1 MFMICGYD
9 FCKDENA
16 LNPTPL
22 SSSSYNFTML
32 KNGIFSHW
40 YVTNDAEYPYSS
52 DEPTVWD
59 YLTIMNAN
67 LNGNLQA
74 GNISLLGDDIEG
86 IKIKRRKIDSYDW
99 ITLKYIPVDELF
111 ESTTFS
117 FNDYLNQNDTTY
129 EYAFVPIINGIEE
142 NYITNTIASK
152 FEGVFICDSETIYKF
167 YNGVQYGSLERV
179 QKIGVLEPFG
189 SKYPVV
195 VSNGMINYSK
205 SSLKG
210 TILNNDFEN
219 SHIIR
224 RKEIAEKRETL
235 LNFFTNKKAKILK
248 DWNGNFWLMIIVD
261 SPSVEFINNYGMGIS
276 NISANWVEIGD
287 PYNQQDL
294 YNTGLLIEGE

>member
-9 FCKDENA
+9 FCKDENT

-22 SSSSYNFTML
+22 SSSNYNFTML

-40 YVTNDAEYPYSS
+40 YVTNDGEYSYSQE
-52 DEPTVWD
+52 EPTTWD

-74 GNISLLGDDIEG
+74 GNVSLLGDDIEG
-86 IKIKRRKIDSYDW
+86 IKVKRRKIDSYDW

-129 EYAFVPIINGIEE
+129 EYAFVPIINGVEE

-189 SKYPVV
+189 SKYPVI
-195 VSNGMINYSK
+195 VSNGMINYNK

-224 RKEIAEKRETL
+224 RKEIAEKREAL

-261 SPSVEFINNYGMGIS
+261 SPSVEFVNNYGMGIS
-276 NISANWVEIGD
+276 NISANWIEIGD

>member
-9 FCKDENA
+9 FCKDENT

-86 IKIKRRKIDSYDW
+86 IKIKRRKTDSYDW

-129 EYAFVPIINGIEE
+129 EYAFVPIINGVEE

-261 SPSVEFINNYGMGIS
+261 SPSVEFVNNYGMGIS

>member
-9 FCKDENA
+9 FCKDENT

-22 SSSSYNFTML
+22 SSSDYNFTML

-40 YVTNDAEYPYSS
+40 YVTNDGEYPYNQE
-52 DEPTVWD
+52 EPTTWD

-86 IKIKRRKIDSYDW
+86 IKIKRRKVDSYDW

-129 EYAFVPIINGIEE
+129 EYAFVPIINGVEE

-189 SKYPVV
+189 SKYPVI

-261 SPSVEFINNYGMGIS
+261 SPSVEFLNNYGMGIS
-276 NISANWVEIGD
+276 NISANWIEIGD

>member
-9 FCKDENA
+9 FCKDENT

-22 SSSSYNFTML
+22 SSSNYNFTML

-40 YVTNDAEYPYSS
+40 YVTNNAEYPYSS

-86 IKIKRRKIDSYDW
+86 IKIKRRKTDSYDW
-99 ITLKYIPVDELF
+99 ITLRYIPVDELF

-129 EYAFVPIINGIEE
+129 EYAFVPIINGVEE

-167 YNGVQYGSLERV
+167 NNGVQYGSLERV

-205 SSLKG
+205 ASLKG

-224 RKEIAEKRETL
+224 RKEIVEKRETL

-261 SPSVEFINNYGMGIS
+261 SPSVEFVNNYGMGIAD
-276 NISANWVEIGD
+276 ISANWVEIGD

>member
-9 FCKDENA
+9 FCKDENT

-22 SSSSYNFTML
+22 SSSNYNFTML

-40 YVTNDAEYPYSS
+40 YLTNDGEYSYSPE
-52 DEPTVWD
+52 EPTVWD
-59 YLTIMNAN
+59 YLAIMNEN

-129 EYAFVPIINGIEE
+129 EYAFVPIINGVEE

-248 DWNGNFWLMIIVD
+248 DWNGNFWLMNIVD
-261 SPSVEFINNYGMGIS
+261 SPSVEFLNNYGMGIS
-276 NISANWVEIGD
+276 NISANWIEIGD

>member
-9 FCKDENA
+9 FCKDENT

-22 SSSSYNFTML
+22 SSSNYNFTML

-40 YVTNDAEYPYSS
+40 YVTNNAEYSYSS

-129 EYAFVPIINGIEE
+129 EYAFVPIINGVEE

-224 RKEIAEKRETL
+224 RKEIVEKRETL

-261 SPSVEFINNYGMGIS
+261 SPSVEFVNNYGMGIS

>member
-9 FCKDENA
+9 FCKDENT

-22 SSSSYNFTML
+22 SSSNYNFTML

-40 YVTNDAEYPYSS
+40 YVTNNAEYPYSS
-52 DEPTVWD
+52 EEPTVWD

-86 IKIKRRKIDSYDW
+86 IRIKRRKIDSYDW

-129 EYAFVPIINGIEE
+129 EYAFVPIINGVEE

-224 RKEIAEKRETL
+224 RKEIVEKRETL

-261 SPSVEFINNYGMGIS
+261 SPSVEFVNNYGMGIS

>member
-9 FCKDENA
+9 FCKDENT

-22 SSSSYNFTML
+22 SSSNYNFTML

-40 YVTNDAEYPYSS
+40 YVTNDGEYPYSQE
-52 DEPTVWD
+52 EPTTWD

-74 GNISLLGDDIEG
+74 GNVSLLGDDIEG
-86 IKIKRRKIDSYDW
+86 IKVKRRKIDSYDW

-129 EYAFVPIINGIEE
+129 EYAFVPIINGVEE

-195 VSNGMINYSK
+195 VSNGMINYNK

-224 RKEIAEKRETL
+224 RKEIAEKREAL

-261 SPSVEFINNYGMGIS
+261 SPSVEFVNNYGMGIS
-276 NISANWVEIGD
+276 NISANWIEIGD

>member
-9 FCKDENA
+9 FCKDENT

-22 SSSSYNFTML
+22 SSSNYNFTML

-40 YVTNDAEYPYSS
+40 YATNNAEYPYSS

-111 ESTTFS
+111 KSTTFS

-129 EYAFVPIINGIEE
+129 EYAFVPIINGVEE

-189 SKYPVV
+189 SKYPVI

-224 RKEIAEKRETL
+224 RKEIAEKREIL

-261 SPSVEFINNYGMGIS
+261 SPSVEFVNNYGMGIS
-276 NISANWVEIGD
+276 NISANWIEIGD

>member
-9 FCKDENA
+9 FCKDENT

-22 SSSSYNFTML
+22 SSSNYNFTML

-40 YVTNDAEYPYSS
+40 YVTNDGEYPYSQE
-52 DEPTVWD
+52 EPTTWD

-74 GNISLLGDDIEG
+74 GNVSLLGDDIEG
-86 IKIKRRKIDSYDW
+86 IKVKRRKIDSYDW
-99 ITLKYIPVDELF
+99 ITLKYIPMDELF

-129 EYAFVPIINGIEE
+129 EYAFVPIINGVEE

-167 YNGVQYGSLERV
+167 YNGVQYGNLERV

-195 VSNGMINYSK
+195 VSNGMINYNK

-261 SPSVEFINNYGMGIS
+261 SPFVEFVNNYGMGIS
-276 NISANWVEIGD
+276 NISANWIEIGD

>member
-9 FCKDENA
+9 FCKDENT

-22 SSSSYNFTML
+22 SSSNYNFTML

-40 YVTNDAEYPYSS
+40 YVTNDGEYPYSQE
-52 DEPTVWD
+52 EPTVWD

-74 GNISLLGDDIEG
+74 GNVSLLGDDIEG
-86 IKIKRRKIDSYDW
+86 IKVKRRKIDSYDW

-117 FNDYLNQNDTTY
+117 FNDYLNQNDTIY
-129 EYAFVPIINGIEE
+129 EYAFVPIINGAEE

-195 VSNGMINYSK
+195 VSNGMINYNK

-261 SPSVEFINNYGMGIS
+261 SPSVEFVNNYGMGIS
-276 NISANWVEIGD
+276 NISANWIEIGD

>member
-22 SSSSYNFTML
+22 SSSNYNFTML
-32 KNGIFSHW
+32 RNGIFSHW
-40 YVTNDAEYPYSS
+40 YVTNNAEYPYSS
-52 DEPTVWD
+52 EEPSVWD

-74 GNISLLGDDIEG
+74 GNISLFGDDIEG

-99 ITLKYIPVDELF
+99 ITLKYIPADELF
-111 ESTTFS
+111 KSTTFS
-117 FNDYLNQNDTTY
+117 FNDYLNQNDVTY
-129 EYAFVPIINGIEE
+129 EYAFVPIINGVEE

-167 YNGVQYGSLERV
+167 YNGVQYGNLERV

-205 SSLKG
+205 ASLKG

-224 RKEIAEKRETL
+224 RKEIVEKRETL

-261 SPSVEFINNYGMGIS
+261 SPSVEFVNNYGMGIS

>member
-9 FCKDENA
+9 FCKDENT

-22 SSSSYNFTML
+22 SSSNYNFTML

-40 YVTNDAEYPYSS
+40 YVTNNAEYPYSS

-86 IKIKRRKIDSYDW
+86 IKIKRRKTDSYNW

-129 EYAFVPIINGIEE
+129 EYAFVPIINGVEE

-210 TILNNDFEN
+210 TILNNDFED

-224 RKEIAEKRETL
+224 RKEIVEKRETL

-261 SPSVEFINNYGMGIS
+261 SPSVEFVNNYGMGIS

>member
-1 MFMICGYD
+1 MICGYD
-9 FCKDENA
+9 FCKDENT

-22 SSSSYNFTML
+22 SSSNYNFTML

-40 YVTNDAEYPYSS
+40 YVTNNAEYPYSS

-86 IKIKRRKIDSYDW
+86 IKIKRRKINSYDW

-167 YNGVQYGSLERV
+167 YNGVQYGNLERV

-205 SSLKG
+205 ASLKG

-224 RKEIAEKRETL
+224 RKEIVEKRETL

-261 SPSVEFINNYGMGIS
+261 SPSVEFVNNYGMGIAD
-276 NISANWVEIGD
+276 ISANWVEIGD

>member
-9 FCKDENA
+9 FCKDENT

-22 SSSSYNFTML
+22 SSSNYNFTML

-40 YVTNDAEYPYSS
+40 YVTNDGEYSYSPE
-52 DEPTVWD
+52 EPTVWD

-74 GNISLLGDDIEG
+74 GNVSLLGDDIEG
-86 IKIKRRKIDSYDW
+86 IKVKRRKIDSYDW

-129 EYAFVPIINGIEE
+129 EYAFVPIVNGVEE

-189 SKYPVV
+189 SKYPVI

-224 RKEIAEKRETL
+224 RKEIAEKREIL

-261 SPSVEFINNYGMGIS
+261 SPSVEFVNNYGMGIS
-276 NISANWVEIGD
+276 NISANWIEIGD

>member
-16 LNPTPL
+16 LNPTPP

-86 IKIKRRKIDSYDW
+86 IKIKRRKTDSYDW

-129 EYAFVPIINGIEE
+129 EYAFVPIINGVEE

-261 SPSVEFINNYGMGIS
+261 SPSVEFVNNYGMGIS

>member
-1 MFMICGYD
+1 MICGYD
-9 FCKDENA
+9 FCKDENT

-22 SSSSYNFTML
+22 SSSNYNFTML

-40 YVTNDAEYPYSS
+40 YVTNNAEYPYSS

-86 IKIKRRKIDSYDW
+86 IKIKRRKTDSYDW

-167 YNGVQYGSLERV
+167 YNGVQYGNLERV

-205 SSLKG
+205 ASLKG

-224 RKEIAEKRETL
+224 RKEIVEKRETL

-261 SPSVEFINNYGMGIS
+261 SPSVEFVNNYGMGIAD
-276 NISANWVEIGD
+276 ISANWVEIGD

>member
-9 FCKDENA
+9 FCKDENT

-22 SSSSYNFTML
+22 SSSNYNFTML

-40 YVTNDAEYPYSS
+40 YVTNDGEYPYSQE
-52 DEPTVWD
+52 EPTTWD

-74 GNISLLGDDIEG
+74 GNVSLLGDDIEG
-86 IKIKRRKIDSYDW
+86 IKVKRRKIDSYDW

-129 EYAFVPIINGIEE
+129 EYAFVPIVNGVEE

-167 YNGVQYGSLERV
+167 YNGVQYGNLERV

-189 SKYPVV
+189 SKYPVI

-224 RKEIAEKRETL
+224 RKEIVEKREIL

-261 SPSVEFINNYGMGIS
+261 SPSVEFVNNYGMGIS
-276 NISANWVEIGD
+276 NISANWIEIGD

>member
-9 FCKDENA
+9 FCKDENT

-22 SSSSYNFTML
+22 SSSNYNFTML

-40 YVTNDAEYPYSS
+40 YVTNNAEYPYSS
-52 DEPTVWD
+52 EEPTVWD

-99 ITLKYIPVDELF
+99 ITLKYISVEELF
-111 ESTTFS
+111 KSTTFS
-117 FNDYLNQNDTTY
+117 FNDYLNQSETIY
-129 EYAFVPIINGIEE
+129 EYAFVPIVNGLET
-142 NYITNTIASK
+142 NYITNTISSK

-179 QKIGVLEPFG
+179 QKIGILEPFG
-189 SKYPVV
+189 SKYPVI

-261 SPSVEFINNYGMGIS
+261 SPSVEFLNNYGMGIS
-276 NISANWVEIGD
+276 NISANWIEIGD

>member
-1 MFMICGYD
+1 MICGYD
-9 FCKDENA
+9 FCKDENT

-22 SSSSYNFTML
+22 SSSNYNFTML

-40 YVTNDAEYPYSS
+40 YVTNNAEYPYSS

-86 IKIKRRKIDSYDW
+86 IKIKRRKINSYDW

-129 EYAFVPIINGIEE
+129 EYAFVPIINGVEE

-167 YNGVQYGSLERV
+167 YNGVQYGNLERV

-205 SSLKG
+205 ASLKG

-224 RKEIAEKRETL
+224 RKEIVEKRETL

-261 SPSVEFINNYGMGIS
+261 SPSVEFVNNYGMGIAD
-276 NISANWVEIGD
+276 ISANWVEIGD

>member
-9 FCKDENA
+9 FCKDENT

-22 SSSSYNFTML
+22 SSSNYNFTML

-40 YVTNDAEYPYSS
+40 YVTNDGEYSYSPE
-52 DEPTVWD
+52 EPTVWD

-74 GNISLLGDDIEG
+74 GNVSLLGDNIEG
-86 IKIKRRKIDSYDW
+86 IKVKRRKIDSYDW

-129 EYAFVPIINGIEE
+129 EYAFVPIINGAEE

-189 SKYPVV
+189 SKYPVI

-224 RKEIAEKRETL
+224 RKEIAEKREIL

-261 SPSVEFINNYGMGIS
+261 SPSVEFVNNYGMGIS
-276 NISANWVEIGD
+276 NISANWIEIGD

>member
-9 FCKDENA
+9 FCKDENT

-22 SSSSYNFTML
+22 SSSNYNFTML

-40 YVTNDAEYPYSS
+40 YVTNDGEYSYSPE
-52 DEPTVWD
+52 EPTVWD

-74 GNISLLGDDIEG
+74 GNVSLLGDDIEG
-86 IKIKRRKIDSYDW
+86 IKVKRRKIDSYDW
-99 ITLKYIPVDELF
+99 ITLKYIPVNELF

-129 EYAFVPIINGIEE
+129 EYAFVPIVNGVEE

-167 YNGVQYGSLERV
+167 YNGVQYGGLERI

-189 SKYPVV
+189 SKYPVI

-224 RKEIAEKRETL
+224 RKEIAEKREIL

-261 SPSVEFINNYGMGIS
+261 SPFVEFVNNYGMGIS
-276 NISANWVEIGD
+276 NISANWIEIGD

>member
-9 FCKDENA
+9 FCKDENT

-22 SSSSYNFTML
+22 SSSDYNFTML

-40 YVTNDAEYPYSS
+40 YVTNDGEYPYSQE
-52 DEPTVWD
+52 EPTTWD

-74 GNISLLGDDIEG
+74 GNVSLLGDDIEG
-86 IKIKRRKIDSYDW
+86 IKVKRRKIDSYDW

-117 FNDYLNQNDTTY
+117 FNDYLNQNDTIY
-129 EYAFVPIINGIEE
+129 EYAFVPIINGVEE

-195 VSNGMINYSK
+195 VSNGMINYNK

-261 SPSVEFINNYGMGIS
+261 SPSVEFVNNYGMGIS
-276 NISANWVEIGD
+276 NISANWIEIGD

>member
-9 FCKDENA
+9 FCKDENT

-22 SSSSYNFTML
+22 SSSNYNFTML

-40 YVTNDAEYPYSS
+40 YVTNNAEYPYSS

-86 IKIKRRKIDSYDW
+86 IKIKRRKINSYDW

-167 YNGVQYGSLERV
+167 YNGVQYGNLERV

-205 SSLKG
+205 ASLKG

-224 RKEIAEKRETL
+224 RKEIVEKRETL

-261 SPSVEFINNYGMGIS
+261 SPSVEFVNNYGMGIAD
-276 NISANWVEIGD
+276 ISANWVEIGD

>member
-9 FCKDENA
+9 FCKDENT

-22 SSSSYNFTML
+22 SSSNYNFTML

-40 YVTNDAEYPYSS
+40 YVTNDSEYSYSPE
-52 DEPTVWD
+52 EPTVWD

-74 GNISLLGDDIEG
+74 GNVSLLGDNIEG
-86 IKIKRRKIDSYDW
+86 IKVKRRKIDSYDW

-129 EYAFVPIINGIEE
+129 EYAFVPIINGAEE

-189 SKYPVV
+189 SKYPVI

-219 SHIIR
+219 NHIIR
-224 RKEIAEKRETL
+224 RKEIAEKREIL

-261 SPSVEFINNYGMGIS
+261 SPSVEFVNNYGMGIS
-276 NISANWVEIGD
+276 NISANWIEIGD

>member
-9 FCKDENA
+9 FCKDENT

-22 SSSSYNFTML
+22 SSSNYNFTML

-40 YVTNDAEYPYSS
+40 YVTNNAEYPYSS
-52 DEPTVWD
+52 EEPTVWD

-86 IKIKRRKIDSYDW
+86 IRIKRRKIDSYDW

-129 EYAFVPIINGIEE
+129 EYAFVPIINGVEE

-205 SSLKG
+205 ASLKG

-224 RKEIAEKRETL
+224 RKEIVEKRETL

-261 SPSVEFINNYGMGIS
+261 SPSVEFVNNYGMGIA

>member
-9 FCKDENA
+9 FCKDENT

-22 SSSSYNFTML
+22 SSSNYNFTML

-129 EYAFVPIINGIEE
+129 EYAFVPIINGVEE

-167 YNGVQYGSLERV
+167 YNGVEYGSLERV

-224 RKEIAEKRETL
+224 RKEIVEKRETL

-261 SPSVEFINNYGMGIS
+261 SPSVEFVNNYGMGIS

>member
-1 MFMICGYD
+1 MC
-9 FCKDENA
+9 
-16 LNPTPL
+16 
-22 SSSSYNFTML
+22 
-32 KNGIFSHW
+32 
-40 YVTNDAEYPYSS
+40 
-52 DEPTVWD
+52 
-59 YLTIMNAN
+59 
-67 LNGNLQA
+67 
-74 GNISLLGDDIEG
+74 
-86 IKIKRRKIDSYDW
+86 
-99 ITLKYIPVDELF
+99 
-111 ESTTFS
+111 
-117 FNDYLNQNDTTY
+117 
-129 EYAFVPIINGIEE
+129 
-142 NYITNTIASK
+142 
-152 FEGVFICDSETIYKF
+152 TIYKF

-224 RKEIAEKRETL
+224 RKEIVEKRETL

-261 SPSVEFINNYGMGIS
+261 SPSVEFVNNYGMGIS

>member
-9 FCKDENA
+9 FCKDENT

-22 SSSSYNFTML
+22 SSSNYNFSML

-40 YVTNDAEYPYSS
+40 YATNNAEYPYSS

-129 EYAFVPIINGIEE
+129 EYAFVPIINGVEE

-224 RKEIAEKRETL
+224 RKEIVEKRETL

-261 SPSVEFINNYGMGIS
+261 SPSVEFVNKYGMGIS

>member
-9 FCKDENA
+9 FCKDENT

-22 SSSSYNFTML
+22 SSSNYNFTML

-40 YVTNDAEYPYSS
+40 YVTNNAEYPYSS

-86 IKIKRRKIDSYDW
+86 IKIKRRKINSYDW

-167 YNGVQYGSLERV
+167 NNGVQYGSLERV

-205 SSLKG
+205 ASLKG

-224 RKEIAEKRETL
+224 RKEIVEKRETL

-261 SPSVEFINNYGMGIS
+261 SPSVEFLNNYGMGIS
-276 NISANWVEIGD
+276 NISANWIEIGD

>member
-9 FCKDENA
+9 FCKDENT

-22 SSSSYNFTML
+22 SSSNYNFTML

-40 YVTNDAEYPYSS
+40 YVTNNAEYPYSS

-129 EYAFVPIINGIEE
+129 EYAFVPIINGVEE

-189 SKYPVV
+189 SKYPVI

-224 RKEIAEKRETL
+224 RKEIVEKRETL

>member
-9 FCKDENA
+9 FCKDENT

-22 SSSSYNFTML
+22 SSSNYNFTML

-40 YVTNDAEYPYSS
+40 YVTNNGEYPYSPE
-52 DEPTVWD
+52 EPTTWD

-86 IKIKRRKIDSYDW
+86 IKVKRRKIDSYDW

-129 EYAFVPIINGIEE
+129 EYAFVPIINGVEE

-152 FEGVFICDSETIYKF
+152 FEGVFICDNETIYKF
-167 YNGVQYGSLERV
+167 YNGVQYGSLEKV

-224 RKEIAEKRETL
+224 RKEIVEKRETL
-235 LNFFTNKKAKILK
+235 LNFFTNKKAKILR
-248 DWNGNFWLMIIVD
+248 DWNGNFWLIIIVA

>member
-9 FCKDENA
+9 FCKDENT

-22 SSSSYNFTML
+22 SSSNYNFTML

-40 YVTNDAEYPYSS
+40 YVTNNAEYPYSS

-74 GNISLLGDDIEG
+74 GNISLLGDNIEG
-86 IKIKRRKIDSYDW
+86 IKVKRRKVDSYDW

-129 EYAFVPIINGIEE
+129 EYAFVPIINGVEE

-189 SKYPVV
+189 SKYPVI

-224 RKEIAEKRETL
+224 RKEIVEKRETL

-261 SPSVEFINNYGMGIS
+261 SPSVEFVNNYGMGIAD
-276 NISANWVEIGD
+276 ISANWIEIGD

>member
-9 FCKDENA
+9 FCKDENT

-22 SSSSYNFTML
+22 SSSDYNFTML

-40 YVTNDAEYPYSS
+40 YVTNDGEYPYSQE
-52 DEPTVWD
+52 EPTTWD

-74 GNISLLGDDIEG
+74 GNVSLLGDDIEG
-86 IKIKRRKIDSYDW
+86 IKVKRRKIDSYDW

-129 EYAFVPIINGIEE
+129 EYAFVPIINGVEE

-195 VSNGMINYSK
+195 VSNGMINYNK

-224 RKEIAEKRETL
+224 RKEIAEKREAL

-261 SPSVEFINNYGMGIS
+261 SPSVEFVNNYGMGIS
-276 NISANWVEIGD
+276 NISANWIEIGD

>member
-9 FCKDENA
+9 FCKDENT

-22 SSSSYNFTML
+22 SSSNYNFTML

-40 YVTNDAEYPYSS
+40 YVTNNAEYPYSS
-52 DEPTVWD
+52 EEPTVWD

-74 GNISLLGDDIEG
+74 GNVSLLGDNIEG
-86 IKIKRRKIDSYDW
+86 IKVKRRKIDSYDW

-129 EYAFVPIINGIEE
+129 EYAFVPIINGVEE

-224 RKEIAEKRETL
+224 RKEIVEKRETL

-261 SPSVEFINNYGMGIS
+261 SPSVEFVNNYGMGIS

>member
-9 FCKDENA
+9 FCKDENT

-22 SSSSYNFTML
+22 SSSDYNFTML

-40 YVTNDAEYPYSS
+40 YVTNDGEYPYSQE
-52 DEPTVWD
+52 EPTTWD

-74 GNISLLGDDIEG
+74 GNVSLLGDDIEG
-86 IKIKRRKIDSYDW
+86 IKVKRRKIDSYDW

-129 EYAFVPIINGIEE
+129 EYAFVPIINGVEE

-261 SPSVEFINNYGMGIS
+261 SPSVEFVNNYGMGIS
-276 NISANWVEIGD
+276 NISANWIEIGD

>member
-9 FCKDENA
+9 FCKDENT

-22 SSSSYNFTML
+22 SSSNYNFTML

-40 YVTNDAEYPYSS
+40 YVTNNAEYPYSS
-52 DEPTVWD
+52 EEPTVWD

-129 EYAFVPIINGIEE
+129 EYAFVPIINGVEE

-224 RKEIAEKRETL
+224 RKEIVEKRETL

-261 SPSVEFINNYGMGIS
+261 SPSVEFVNNYGMGIS

>member
-9 FCKDENA
+9 FCKDENT

-22 SSSSYNFTML
+22 SSSNYNFTML

-40 YVTNDAEYPYSS
+40 YVTNNAEYPYSS
-52 DEPTVWD
+52 EEPTVWD

-129 EYAFVPIINGIEE
+129 EYAFVPIINGVEE

-248 DWNGNFWLMIIVD
+248 DWNGNFWLMVIAN
-261 SPSVEFINNYGMGIS
+261 SPSVEFVNNYGMGIA
-276 NISANWVEIGD
+276 NISANWIEIGD

>member
-9 FCKDENA
+9 FCKDENT

-22 SSSSYNFTML
+22 SSSNYNFTML

-40 YVTNDAEYPYSS
+40 YVTNNAEYPYSS

-74 GNISLLGDDIEG
+74 GNITLLGDDIEG

-129 EYAFVPIINGIEE
+129 EYAFVPIINGVEE
-142 NYITNTIASK
+142 NYITNTISSK

-210 TILNNDFEN
+210 IILNNDFEN

-224 RKEIAEKRETL
+224 RKEIVEKRETL

-261 SPSVEFINNYGMGIS
+261 SPSVEFVNNYGMGIA

>member
-22 SSSSYNFTML
+22 SFSNYNFTML

-40 YVTNDAEYPYSS
+40 YVTNNAEYPYSS
-52 DEPTVWD
+52 EEPTVWD

-74 GNISLLGDDIEG
+74 GNISLFGDDIEG

-99 ITLKYIPVDELF
+99 ITLKYIPADELF
-111 ESTTFS
+111 KSTTFS

-129 EYAFVPIINGIEE
+129 EYAFVPIINGVEG

-167 YNGVQYGSLERV
+167 YNGVQYGNLERV

-189 SKYPVV
+189 SKYPVI

-224 RKEIAEKRETL
+224 RKEIIEKRETL

-261 SPSVEFINNYGMGIS
+261 SPSVEFVNNYGMGIS

-294 YNTGLLIEGE
+294 YNTGILIEGE